1 MGVKNVAEAKQV
13 LKAMQNL
20 EAAMQQAAEG
30 AGNIQVLRGRILAA
44 EQVSVAPTWL
54 EAAAALEKKLLISEV
69 APLSATSR
77 IARPT
82 VWGRRVNIAFQPP
95 RPPTPPPIHTCETSA
110 T

>member
-1 MGVKNVAEAKQV
+1 MGVKNVTEAKQV

-44 EQVSVAPTWL
+44 EQAGVGRHWL

-69 APLSATSR
+69 APLPATSR

-82 VWGRRVNIAFQPP
+82 VWG
-95 RPPTPPPIHTCETSA
+95 
-110 T
+110 